1 MKVGDLVKIDG
12 GALGWAPEYDGVTGL
27 IIDTDE
33 EQGSVYVVTGRLGLE
48 EFHTH
53 YCEVISE
60 SR

>member
-1 MKVGDLVKIDG
+1 VKVGDLVKIDG
-12 GALGWAPEYDGVTGL
+12 GSLGWAPEYAGVTGL
-27 IIDTDE
+27 ITDTDE
-33 EQGSVYVVTGRLGLE
+33 EQGSVYIITRFGLE

>member
-12 GALGWAPEYDGVTGL
+12 GTLGWASEFAGVTGL
-27 IIDTDE
+27 ITDVDP
-33 EQGSVYVVTGRLGLE
+33 EQGSVYVITELGIE

-53 YCEVISE
+53 YCEVINE

>member
-12 GALGWAPEYDGVTGL
+12 GSLGWAAEFDGVTGL
-27 IIDTDE
+27 ITDTDA
-33 EQGSVYVVTGRLGLE
+33 EQGSVYIITEHGLE

-53 YCEVISE
+53 YCEVVNE